1 MPLHFHDLDVV
12 SQAKELHSALIVPC
26 NVCPA
31 TTIASR
37 EKRPFL
43 RLFNSFLK
51 STPFEEYL
59 AALQDQLAKH
69 GVRTKVFRNNLP
81 YQWFLCMWPAARKKK
96 LSRYAQHYEA
106 VIVLGCESAT
116 ETVRDSI
123 QSKSCRVIEG
133 MRTTGIMN
141 TKLCFSLPAN
151 ISFQESRIIPFSKEQ
166 EGKTEDVSG
175 ETDRMQKINN
185 CSTRKTSWL
194 NCHTP
199 QEDMV

>member
-12 SQAKELHSALIVPC
+12 SQAKEFRSALIVPC

-59 AALQDQLAKH
+59 SALQDRLAKH

-81 YQWFLCMWPAARKKK
+81 YHWFLCMWPATRKKK
-96 LSRYAQHYEA
+96 LSRYAQHYEV

-123 QSKSCRVIEG
+123 QGKSCRVIEG

-141 TKLCFSLPAN
+141 TKLCFTLPAN
-151 ISFQESRIIPFSKEQ
+151 ISFQDSRIIPFSSEQ
-166 EGKTEDVSG
+166 DGKTEDVSG

-194 NCHTP
+194 NCHNP
-199 QEDMV
+199 QEDMD